1 MTVQNFPTNQKAR
14 NKLFVMLSLRLVTR
28 FKLNWL
34 NNLFRRRIHWGR
46 FRNPYALSDHRIA
59 IHCRRVRIS
68 VFRIFESEGHPWSGK
83 KQNGWRIG
91 CGNGRRKRFGEMDV
105 TIGLRFFGSQC
116 DQIWRNFITLATKI
130 KSLQFFEGSFR
141 IWQNFELTWLT
152 FMLMGKFSMLNE

>member
-46 FRNPYALSDHRIA
+46 FRNPYALSDHRIV
-59 IHCRRVRIS
+59 IRCRRVRIS

-83 KQNGWRIG
+83 KQNGWRIRG
-91 CGNGRRKRFGEMDV
+91 GNGRRKRFGEMDV
-105 TIGLRFFGSQC
+105 TIGLWFLGVSATRFCEIS
-116 DQIWRNFITLATKI
+116 
-130 KSLQFFEGSFR
+130 SL
-141 IWQNFELTWLT
+141 WQQ
-152 FMLMGKFSMLNE
+152 KFSLCNSLRVHFVFDKILNLL